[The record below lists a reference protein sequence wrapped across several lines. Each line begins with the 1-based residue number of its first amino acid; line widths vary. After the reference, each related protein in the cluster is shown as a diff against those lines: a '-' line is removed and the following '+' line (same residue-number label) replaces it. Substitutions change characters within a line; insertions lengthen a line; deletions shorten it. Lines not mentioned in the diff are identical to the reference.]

1 MTLPD
6 FNNTPLTQDLKP
18 HTTLLTRVTKSMRDK
33 GASDDSIH
41 TALTEL
47 QKLLQSTKHSPQFI
61 SGTLLSDIPTQPLT
75 WLWEQRIPLG
85 HLTYLDGDPGVGK
98 SLLALHLAACVSS
111 GSPMPDGTPG
121 KHGGV
126 ILIAPHDHASTT
138 IKPRFEAAGGDPSR
152 VLLLNT
158 VQHLDPHTEKPSARP
173 FSLSTDLHHLETA
186 IQRVNALLVLIDL
199 PISSSSQ
206 ETPSVLFALT
216 LLAQRTGCAIV
227 FIRPSHSRSPATL
240 LPRSASSRLLI
251 AIARS
256 VLLLIPD
263 PTNEHHLLLLST
275 KHNLSPC
282 PTTLTCQITLSEQ
295 GIPTIHWLGTSH
307 TSVSTLY
314 TQQIPLSRER
324 QHILQVLQASNIPL
338 GPQEIA
344 ARTGQDYTTLR
355 QTLHRMHAAQELI
368 SPARGLYTTL
378 TIPLATIETVS
389 QPSQISDTSN
399 NPSDLPQQTQS
410 QPSQTVD
417 SSDPICDIPQQ
428 TQSQPSQTIYS
439 SSDFTLASPP
449 LPPTTIPGVQYV
461 HE

>member
-1 MTLPD
+1 MTVPD
-6 FNNTPLTQDLKP
+6 FTNTPLTQVHKP
-18 HTTLLTRVTKSMRDK
+18 HTTLLTRVTKSMRAK

-47 QKLLQSTKHSPQFI
+47 QKLLQSTKSSTSPQFT
-61 SGTLLSDIPTQPLT
+61 SGTLLSDIPIQPLT

-98 SLLALHLAACVSS
+98 SLFALHLAACVSS

-126 ILIAPHDHASTT
+126 ILIAPYDHASTT
-138 IKPRFEAAGGDPSR
+138 IKPRFEAAGGDPSH

-158 VQHLDPHTEKPSARP
+158 VQHLDPHTEQSSARP

-199 PISSSSQ
+199 PISSPSQ
-206 ETPSVLFALT
+206 ETPSALFALT

-227 FIRPSHSRSPATL
+227 FIRPSHSRNPATL
-240 LPRSASSRLLI
+240 LPRAASSRLLI
-251 AIARS
+251 AIVRS

-282 PTTLTCQITLSEQ
+282 PTTLTCRVTSSAQD
-295 GIPTIHWLGTSH
+295 IPTIHWLGESH
-307 TSVSTLY
+307 TSASTLHA
-314 TQQIPLSRER
+314 QQIPLSRER
-324 QHILQVLQASNIPL
+324 QHILQVLQASPVPL

-344 ARTGQDYTTLR
+344 ERTGQDYTTLR

-378 TIPLATIETVS
+378 THPTATIETVS
-389 QPSQISDTSN
+389 QSSQISDTSN
-399 NPSDLPQQTQS
+399 NPSDPLLQTQS
-410 QPSQTVD
+410 QPSQ
-417 SSDPICDIPQQ
+417 QL
-428 TQSQPSQTIYS
+428 QPSQPTDPS
-439 SSDFTLASPP
+439 FELPLQLLSQESQLTDPSCNFPLLSPP
-449 LPPTTIPGVQYV
+449 PIHFT
-461 HE
+461 